1 MTTVME
7 CRPRRESVIFS
18 DITTFR
24 INRHGVPCR
33 TRGCSIVLSERWH
46 GLVRI
51 MRRIMEIAI
60 IAFLNP
66 STLQLA
72 LGGTFGAGQ
81 LVLAVATAP
90 ALFASRSAQ
99 FHPTVTAPTAPVGV
113 GWG

>member
-1 MTTVME
+1 MTTVIE
-7 CRPRRESVIFS
+7 CRPRRESVSS

-24 INRHGVPCR
+24 INRHGGRCR
-33 TRGCSIVLSERWH
+33 TRRCSIVLSDRSH
-46 GLVRI
+46 RLVPI
-51 MRRIMEIAI
+51 MRRVVEIAI
-60 IAFLNP
+60 IAVLNP

-72 LGGTFGAGQ
+72 LGDAFGAGQ

-99 FHPTVTAPTAPVGV
+99 FHPTVTAPPAPVGV

>member
-7 CRPRRESVIFS
+7 SRPRRESVIS

-24 INRHGVPCR
+24 INRHGASCR
-33 TRGCSIVLSERWH
+33 TRRCSIVLSERSH
-46 GLVRI
+46 RLVPI

-60 IAFLNP
+60 IAVLNP

-72 LGGTFGAGQ
+72 LGGVFGTGQ

-90 ALFASRSAQ
+90 ALLASRSAQ